1 MSYLEELFSL
11 KGKNALVT
19 GAASGLGQRFA
30 YALAKAGAR
39 VALAD
44 KNSEGLK
51 TTAKMIKDIDGESI
65 PITVD
70 LRKRQEIM
78 AAFDKAIA
86 SFQRIHVLVNCA
98 GIAYWRPMLELSEE
112 DWDDTLDT
120 NLKGSWLMAQ
130 RVAKHM
136 IEHQIKGSIINVSSA
151 TSTGAQKD
159 LTHYSTSKAG
169 VDHLTRNMSY
179 ELAPYGIRV
188 NTFGPGGFKTAM
200 VEEFLKT
207 PDGKKAQNCV
217 PVKRFADLHEVDGPL
232 LLLASDASSY
242 MTGSRVAV
250 DGGLCSHPHF

>member
-1 MSYLEELFSL
+1 MSYLEDLFSL
-11 KGKNALVT
+11 KGRNALIT

-39 VALAD
+39 VGLAD
-44 KNSEGLK
+44 KNVDGLK
-51 TTAKMIKDIDGESI
+51 VTAKMIEDIGGESVLI
-65 PITVD
+65 SVD
-70 LRKRQEIM
+70 LRKRPEIM
-78 AAFDKAIA
+78 AALDKAIA

-98 GIAYWRPMLELSEE
+98 GIAYWKPMLELTED

-120 NLKGSWLMAQ
+120 NLKGTWLVAQ
-130 RVAKHM
+130 RVATHM

-151 TSTGAQKD
+151 NSTGVQKN

-169 VDHLTRNMSY
+169 VDHLTRSMSY

-188 NTFGPGGFKTAM
+188 NTFGPGGMKTAM

-207 PDGKKAQNCV
+207 PDGQKAQHCV
-217 PVKRFADLHEVDGPL
+217 PVKRFAELHEVDGPI

-242 MTGSRVAV
+242 MTGSRVGV
-250 DGGLCSHPHF
+250 DGGLSCHPYF

>member
-1 MSYLEELFSL
+1 MSYLEDLFSL

-30 YALAKAGAR
+30 YVLAKAGAR

-44 KNSEGLK
+44 RNPEGLK
-51 TTAKMIKDIDGESI
+51 TTTKMIQDIDGESI
-65 PITVD
+65 SLTVD
-70 LRKRQEIM
+70 LRKNQEIM
-78 AAFDKAIA
+78 AAIDKAVG
-86 SFQRIHVLVNCA
+86 SFQRIHILVNCA
-98 GIAYWRPMLELSEE
+98 GIAYWKPMLELTEE

-120 NLKGSWLMAQ
+120 NLKGTWLMAQ
-130 RVAKHM
+130 RLARHM
-136 IEHQIKGSIINVSSA
+136 IEHQIQGSIINVSSA

-188 NTFGPGGFKTAM
+188 NTFIPGGFKTAM
-200 VEEFLKT
+200 VTEFLKT
-207 PDGKKAQNCV
+207 PDGQKAQHCV
-217 PVKRFADLHEVDGPL
+217 PVKRFADLHEADGPL

-242 MTGSRVAV
+242 MSGSSVAV
-250 DGGLCSHPHF
+250 DGGLSSHPHF

>member
-1 MSYLEELFSL
+1 MPPQKRTNLATELIEVGRL
-11 KGKNALVT
+11 ANLHGEGALVEREK
-19 GAASGLGQRFA
+19 Q
-30 YALAKAGAR
+30 AR
-39 VALAD
+39 LH
-44 KNSEGLK
+44 
-51 TTAKMIKDIDGESI
+51 I
-65 PITVD
+65 
-70 LRKRQEIM
+70 
-78 AAFDKAIA
+78 
-86 SFQRIHVLVNCA
+86 LVNCA
-98 GIAYWRPMLELSEE
+98 GLAYWRPMLELSEE
-112 DWDDTLDT
+112 DWDDTFDT
-120 NLKGSWLMAQ
+120 NLKGSWLTAQ

-200 VEEFLKT
+200 VKEFLKT
-207 PDGKKAQNCV
+207 PNGQKAQNCV
-217 PVKRFADLHEVDGPL
+217 PVKRFADLHEVDGPI

-250 DGGLCSHPHF
+250 DGGLSSHPYF